1 MSISNTPNRF
11 NRFLAF
17 LLCLPVAIGLFAAG
31 CGGGGGGGGISNDDP
46 GDNDPNVVIA
56 FGDSLTA
63 GEVPPPYPSIL
74 AGLIGKT
81 VTNDGSY
88 GSTAAAGSGRVSGVI
103 SARKGAFMLILYGIN
118 DIMFGRSTSEIAGSL
133 GKIVDT
139 CRDKHV
145 VPVLA
150 TYPIPIH
157 GHELFAG
164 ATYRLNSAIRD
175 LASSRGIKCV
185 DLEKEFLDGSDP
197 DASLYLEDGL
207 HPNAQGNQVMAL
219 AFADLF

>member
-1 MSISNTPNRF
+1 MSIQSKNRF
-11 NRFLAF
+11 NRFLA
-17 LLCLPVAIGLFAAG
+17 LVLCAPLAVGLFAAG
-31 CGGGGGGGGISNDDP
+31 CGGGGDGGLSNDDP
-46 GDNDPNVVIA
+46 GDNNLNVVIA

-63 GEVPPPYPSIL
+63 GEVMPAYPSIL
-74 AGLIGKT
+74 TDLIGKT
-81 VTNDGSY
+81 VTNDGVY
-88 GSTAAAGSGRVSGVI
+88 GSTAASGSGRVAGVI
-103 SARKGAFMLILYGIN
+103 ANRKGAFMLILYGVN

-139 CRDKHV
+139 CKDKHV

-164 ATYRLNSAIRD
+164 ATYRLNNAIRA
-175 LASSRGIKCV
+175 LAAERDIKCV
-185 DLEKEFLDGSDP
+185 DLEKEFLDGTEP
-197 DASLYLEDGL
+197 DASLYLDDGL
-207 HPNAQGNQVMAL
+207 HPNNQGNQVMAL